1 MGKKFEK
8 RTLGFLFFLGI
19 SSFAY
24 LVSKPG
30 AKKDM
35 LLVFF
40 IKSYY
45 ASLADNV
52 VVKMGFVKY
61 PTRSTP
67 NFFKTSVLFDY
78 LLFPVTCMYYNL
90 VTKDSNII
98 QSLIKVLYFSVPLT
112 AVELWFEKKTSLV
125 KYKKSWDWRYTF
137 VSITASFLIVRCV
150 IYFIRLFDKNEGMEE
165 ANLKDQTTQRIA
177 N

>member
-8 RTLGFLFFLGI
+8 RTLGILFFLGI

-24 LVSKPG
+24 LVSKPA

-45 ASLADNV
+45 SSLADNV
-52 VVKMGFVKY
+52 VVKMGYVKY
-61 PTRSTP
+61 PTRWTP
-67 NFFKTSVLFDY
+67 NLFNTSVIFDY
-78 LLFPVTCMYYNL
+78 LLFPVCCMYYNL

-98 QSLIKVLYFSVPLT
+98 QCLKKVLYFSVPIT
-112 AVELWFEKKTSLV
+112 AIELWFEKKTSLV

-137 VSITASFLIVRCV
+137 VSVTASFLIVRGV
-150 IYFIRLFDKNEGMEE
+150 MYFIRLFDKNVDLEE
-165 ANLKDQTTQRIA
+165 ANKKSDYSKG
-177 N
+177 